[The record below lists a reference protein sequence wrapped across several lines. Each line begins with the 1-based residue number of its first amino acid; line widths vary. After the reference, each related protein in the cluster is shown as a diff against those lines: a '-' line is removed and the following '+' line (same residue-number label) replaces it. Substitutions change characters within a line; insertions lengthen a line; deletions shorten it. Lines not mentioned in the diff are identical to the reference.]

1 MKKRMK
7 VATILIGL
15 MMFAGV
21 GSAYADNAPAS
32 PAASGTGVA
41 SKHAKNK
48 LEAMKE
54 FQTQLHQIDNLK
66 VDQLGLKS
74 QIVQKQDK
82 LIDLTIAAKDNG
94 NKAALKQTAE
104 LRKQIKPINA
114 EIKSLHKSIQS
125 QLKSFR
131 KAEKNGKVEQ
141 ATNHINNAIEKYGQL
156 NAKLGQ
162 KNELLGQMIN
172 ALS

>member
-1 MKKRMK
+1 MKKRLK
-7 VATILIGL
+7 VAAIMIGL

-21 GSAYADNAPAS
+21 GSAYADNAPAN
-32 PAASGTGVA
+32 PAASGSGVV
-41 SKHAKNK
+41 SKHENK

-74 QIVQKQDK
+74 QIVNKQDN
-82 LIDLTIAAKDNG
+82 LIDLTIAAKENG
-94 NKAALKQTAE
+94 NKDAIKQAAG

-114 EIKSLHKSIQS
+114 EIKSLHKSIKN

-131 KAEKNGKVEQ
+131 KAEKKGKFEQ
-141 ATNHINNAIEKYGQL
+141 AKSHINSAIEKYGQL

-162 KNELLGQMIN
+162 KNELLGQMIT